1 MNELTC
7 DMTECK
13 TLHCRKQAHRKL
25 FFFTTVSDEGSAS
38 KGGRINA

>member
-1 MNELTC
+1 MNKLKC

-25 FFFTTVSDEGSAS
+25 FSTTVSDEGSAS